1 MAKQV
6 LQRLSFTAGELT
18 PWLAGRADLDPESRG
33 ASRLINFLVS
43 PFGGLRRRPGTRL
56 VARAGCRDGMVRLV
70 SFKYSTGVQF
80 MLEVGRGYVRYFK
93 NGALLTDTEGR
104 VLETLTPWKTD
115 EQVSNLR
122 MQQLNDVIYCVEPST
137 PPMTLARYADDDW
150 RLETLEF
157 SGMPY
162 ESSLLNA
169 VRLECRMVR
178 EGASTGCLQNETGFH
193 PSNPYRS
200 HSGKCRRN
208 GTGSWHPSENWPP
221 DPSWKWESIHCTGR
235 IFPLF

>member
-18 PWLAGRADLDPESRG
+18 PWLAGRADLDPVSRG

-56 VARAGCRDGMVRLV
+56 VARAGCREGMVRLV

-80 MLEVGRGYVRYFK
+80 MLEVGRGYIRYFK
-93 NGALLTDTEGR
+93 NGAPLTDTEGG
-104 VLETLTPWKTD
+104 VLETSTPWKTD

-137 PPMTLARYADDDW
+137 PPMTLARYADNDW

-157 SGMPY
+157 SGIPY

-178 EGASTGCLQNETGFH
+178 
-193 PSNPYRS
+193 
-200 HSGKCRRN
+200 
-208 GTGSWHPSENWPP
+208 
-221 DPSWKWESIHCTGR
+221 
-235 IFPLF
+235 

>member
-18 PWLAGRADLDPESRG
+18 PWLAGRADLDPVSRG

-178 EGASTGCLQNETGFH
+178 EGGVNRLLATANDDVFTPEME
-193 PSNPYRS
+193 
-200 HSGKCRRN
+200 GK
-208 GTGSWHPSENWPP
+208 
-221 DPSWKWESIHCTGR
+221 
-235 IFPLF
+235 

>member
-18 PWLAGRADLDPESRG
+18 PWLAGRADLDPVSRG

-157 SGMPY
+157 SG
-162 ESSLLNA
+162 
-169 VRLECRMVR
+169 R
-178 EGASTGCLQNETGFH
+178 GASTGCWRRRTMMYSLRKWRERSFCASPGNMEKPWRRET
-193 PSNPYRS
+193 R
-200 HSGKCRRN
+200 C
-208 GTGSWHPSENWPP
+208 
-221 DPSWKWESIHCTGR
+221 
-235 IFPLF
+235 LFII